1 MPEAEGTNE
10 QQAEK
15 SEEQSGKEAEQF
27 KPITSQEDLN
37 RVIGERVK
45 RAKPSDYD
53 DLKAKAAKFDEIEQA
68 NKTELQKITEDRDT
82 HQKRGDTAEQQV
94 ARLEV
99 ALTKG
104 LTLTQA
110 KRLVG
115 KTREE
120 FEADA
125 DELLADLGKSGK
137 QSPKPNPAQGRDEG
151 TTGTGDWLRDQLSR
165 R

>member
-1 MPEAEGTNE
+1 MSESADGATE
-10 QQAEK
+10 QQ
-15 SEEQSGKEAEQF
+15 SEQSENEPANAEEF

-37 RVIGERVK
+37 KVIGERVK
-45 RAKPSDYD
+45 RARPADYD

-68 NKTELQKITEDRDT
+68 GKTELQRLTEERDT
-82 HQKRGDTAEQQV
+82 LKQSGDTAAQQV

-99 ALTKG
+99 ALAKG

-115 KTREE
+115 ATKEE

-125 DELLADLGKSGK
+125 DELLADLGKK
-137 QSPKPNPAQGRDEG
+137 ASPKPNSAQGRDES
-151 TTGTGDWLRDQLSR
+151 TTSSGDWLRDQLAR